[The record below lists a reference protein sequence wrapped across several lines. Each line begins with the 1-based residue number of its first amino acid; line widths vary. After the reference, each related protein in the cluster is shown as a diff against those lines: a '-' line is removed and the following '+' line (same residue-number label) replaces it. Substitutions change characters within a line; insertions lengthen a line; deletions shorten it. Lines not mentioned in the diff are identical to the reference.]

1 MVFEQTIKN
10 ITKQEKNIFILQITV
25 IYMKQIM
32 IVIKNNIKRT
42 YYKLLK

>member
-10 ITKQEKNIFILQITV
+10 ITKQEKIIFILQITV

>member
-10 ITKQEKNIFILQITV
+10 ITKQEKIIFILQITV

-32 IVIKNNIKRT
+32 IVIKTNIKRT